1 MINAIVNTNSIVQH
15 VTQIKNGIM
24 KDANMSVKTVIITE
38 KIKVWTLADL
48 FMKLASI
55 VDESVIMCNEVL
67 NITSNIPTNLK
78 SVVSTDFDDKNV
90 RHKMNCC
97 ILQTVLV
104 VIILLL
110 MIAFIC
116 YYYAKQRSKQNV
128 LEF

>member
-24 KDANMSVKTVIITE
+24 KDANMSVKIVIITE

-67 NITSNIPTNLK
+67 NITSNK
-78 SVVSTDFDDKNV
+78 SQK
-90 RHKMNCC
+90 CC
-97 ILQTVLV
+97 
-104 VIILLL
+104 
-110 MIAFIC
+110 FH
-116 YYYAKQRSKQNV
+116 R
-128 LEF
+128 FWW

>member
-15 VTQIKNGIM
+15 VTQIKNGTM
-24 KDANMSVKTVIITE
+24 KHANMSVKIVISTE
-38 KIKVWTLADL
+38 KIKVWTLTDL

-67 NITSNIPTNLK
+67 NITSNIPANLK

-90 RHKMNCC
+90 IHKMNSC

-104 VIILLL
+104 DIILLL

-128 LEF
+128 LEY

>member
-1 MINAIVNTNSIVQH
+1 
-15 VTQIKNGIM
+15 
-24 KDANMSVKTVIITE
+24 
-38 KIKVWTLADL
+38 
-48 FMKLASI
+48 MKLASI

-67 NITSNIPTNLK
+67 NITSNIPANLK

-90 RHKMNCC
+90 IHQMNSC

-104 VIILLL
+104 DIILLL

-128 LEF
+128 LEY